1 MMMSC
6 ADATASVYE
15 VGYALQTRLLSWVL
29 GAVGL
34 VWLGVILATWM
45 DAEHEI
51 GELLDAHLSQAAA
64 LLVTQPLDDLSDL
77 ARHET
82 PVLHEY
88 QPKVVLQVWH
98 LDELVVRSSTA
109 PTQALAPHT
118 QRGFSYIQIG
128 REQWRVFSTQGK
140 DHHVVIHVAEQDTAR
155 TDVIWAGLRSVIWPM
170 AIAFPLL
177 GLAIWW
183 AVRSAVRPLK
193 DLSQQVSQ
201 RQPDAAEPLALNTA
215 PREIKPVVQ
224 ELNRLFARTAQ
235 LIDAERRFTADAAHE
250 LRTPIAAIRMQAQ
263 VAQGADD
270 EVERQAA
277 LAATVQGC
285 DRATRLV
292 EQLLQLARLEAQT
305 QIEWVAVSA
314 WACAQ
319 VVQADL
325 QYWAQ
330 QRQQELRLQGET
342 HAFIPVPEAL
352 ATVLLR
358 NVVDNAV
365 RYSPL
370 GAEVRIT
377 VQPGLYRV
385 EDSGAGLSQAD
396 IARLGE
402 RFFRVLGSGQPGSGL
417 GWSIVT
423 RIARLYGLQ
432 LHIGRSTD
440 LGGLLVSMRWPT
452 DWPHPTAHQ
461 PR

>member
-1 MMMSC
+1 MKMG
-6 ADATASVYE
+6 TALMRQESPSFMA
-15 VGYALQTRLLSWVL
+15 GS
-29 GAVGL
+29 
-34 VWLGVILATWM
+34 
-45 DAEHEI
+45 
-51 GELLDAHLSQAAA
+51 SQ
-64 LLVTQPLDDLSDL
+64 
-77 ARHET
+77 
-82 PVLHEY
+82 
-88 QPKVVLQVWH
+88 
-98 LDELVVRSSTA
+98 
-109 PTQALAPHT
+109 
-118 QRGFSYIQIG
+118 IQIG
-128 REQWRVFSTQGK
+128 GEQWRVFSAQGK
-140 DHHVVIHVAEQDTAR
+140 DHHVVIHVAEQDKAR

-177 GLAIWW
+177 GVAIWW
-183 AVRSAVRPLK
+183 AVRNAVRPLK

-201 RQPDAAEPLALNTA
+201 RQPDTAEPLALNTA

-235 LIDAERRFTADAAHE
+235 LIDAERRFTVDAAHE

-270 EVERQAA
+270 EMERQTA

-292 EQLLQLARLEAQT
+292 EQLLQLAHLEAQT
-305 QIEWVAVSA
+305 QIERAAASA
-314 WACAQ
+314 WVCAQ
-319 VVQADL
+319 MVQTDL
-325 QYWAQ
+325 ACWAQ
-330 QRQQELRLQGET
+330 QRQQRLRLQGEPQT
-342 HAFIPVPEAL
+342 LIPVPEAL
-352 ATVLLR
+352 AAVLLR

-377 VQPGLYRV
+377 VQPGLFRV
-385 EDSGAGLSQAD
+385 EDSGTGLSEAD

-432 LHIGRSTD
+432 LHIGHSTE
-440 LGGLLVSMRWPT
+440 LGGLAVSMM
-452 DWPHPTAHQ
+452 WPHLTSHG

>member
-1 MMMSC
+1 MTSSN
-6 ADATASVYE
+6 AQTGPVRRT
-15 VGYALQTRLLSWVL
+15 GYALQTRLLTWVL

-34 VWLGVILATWM
+34 VWAGVIVATWR

-64 LLVTQPLDDLSDL
+64 LLVSQPLDDLSDL

-82 PVLHEY
+82 PLLHEY
-88 QPKVVLQVWH
+88 QPKVVVQVWH
-98 LDELVVRSSTA
+98 LDELVMRSATA
-109 PTQALAPHT
+109 PTQALAQHQ
-118 QRGFSYIQIG
+118 QRGFSQIQIG
-128 REQWRVFSTQGK
+128 GEQWRVFSAQGK
-140 DHHVVIHVAEQDTAR
+140 DHHVVIHVAEQDKIR
-155 TDVIWAGLRSVIWPM
+155 TDVIWASLRSVIWPM
-170 AIAFPLL
+170 SIAFPLL
-177 GLAIWW
+177 GVAIWW
-183 AVRSAVRPLK
+183 AVRRAVRPLT
-193 DLSQQVSQ
+193 DLSQQV
-201 RQPDAAEPLALNTA
+201 REHQPDTAQALALHTA
-215 PREIKPVVQ
+215 PQEIQPVVQ

-235 LIDAERRFTADAAHE
+235 LIEAERRFTADAAHE
-250 LRTPIAAIRMQAQ
+250 LRTPIAGIRMQAQ
-263 VAQGADD
+263 VAQGATD
-270 EVERQAA
+270 EAERQTA

-292 EQLLQLARLEAQT
+292 EQLLQLARLESQTPTQT
-305 QIEWVAVSA
+305 QTQAPPLRASA

-330 QRQQELRLQGET
+330 QRQQRLHLQGSP
-342 HAFIPVPEAL
+342 HALIPVPEAL

-358 NVVDNAV
+358 NLVDNAL
-365 RYSPL
+365 RYSPI

-377 VQPGLYRV
+377 VQHGLYCV
-385 EDSGAGLSQAD
+385 EDSGAGLSDGD

-432 LHIGRSTD
+432 WHIGRSTE
-440 LGGLLVSMRWPT
+440 LGGLAVSMTWTPF
-452 DWPHPTAHQ
+452 
-461 PR
+461 

>member
-1 MMMSC
+1 MKPPHTQ
-6 ADATASVYE
+6 TAPLHHA
-15 VGYALQTRLLSWVL
+15 GYALQTRLLTWVL
-29 GAVGL
+29 GAVGV
-34 VWLGVILATWM
+34 VWAGVIFATWS

-64 LLVTQPLDDLSDL
+64 LLVSQPLDDLSDL

-98 LDELVVRSSTA
+98 LDELVVRSATA
-109 PTQALAPHT
+109 PMQALAQHQ
-118 QRGFSYIQIG
+118 QRGFSQIQISG
-128 REQWRVFSTQGK
+128 EQWRVFSAQGK
-140 DHHVVIHVAEQDTAR
+140 DHHVVIHVAEQDKAR
-155 TDVIWAGLRSVIWPM
+155 TDVIWASLRSVIWPM

-177 GLAIWW
+177 GLVIWW
-183 AVRSAVRPLK
+183 AVRRAVRPLRE
-193 DLSQQVSQ
+193 LSQQV
-201 RQPDAAEPLALNTA
+201 REHQPDTAQTLALNTA
-215 PREIKPVVQ
+215 PQEIQPVVQ

-235 LIDAERRFTADAAHE
+235 LIEAERRFTADAAHE

-263 VAQGADD
+263 VAQGAGDAL
-270 EVERQAA
+270 ERQTA

-292 EQLLQLARLEAQT
+292 EQLLQLARLESQT
-305 QIEWVAVSA
+305 QVEQVRVSA
-314 WACAQ
+314 WTCAQ
-319 VVQADL
+319 VVLADL

-330 QRQQELRLQGET
+330 QRQQRLHLQGSPDALT
-342 HAFIPVPEAL
+342 PVPEAL

-358 NVVDNAV
+358 NLVDNAL
-365 RYSPL
+365 RYSPI
-370 GAEVRIT
+370 GADIRIT
-377 VQPGLYRV
+377 VQPGLYGV
-385 EDSGAGLSQAD
+385 EDSGAGLSEAE

-432 LHIGRSTD
+432 WHIGRSPE
-440 LGGLLVSMRWPT
+440 LGGLAVWMKWSP
-452 DWPHPTAHQ
+452 
-461 PR
+461 